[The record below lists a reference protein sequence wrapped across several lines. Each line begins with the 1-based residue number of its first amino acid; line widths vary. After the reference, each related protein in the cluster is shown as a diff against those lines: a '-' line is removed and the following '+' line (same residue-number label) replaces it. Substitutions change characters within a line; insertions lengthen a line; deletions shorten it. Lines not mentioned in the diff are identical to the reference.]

1 MIPTAAGAAMEQPQA
16 RRPYHREILAVAVLA
31 VLAAHAATAQE
42 LPPPPVFPQAPPPPV
57 FEPQPPQPVPA
68 PVFPA
73 APEAQPVQ
81 PFAAPPQFGAA
92 ESPKRI
98 LKNMF
103 AASLAAMT
111 TTVGGTVLT
120 GLTDAIAGGIT
131 SWFKRKPKGQPEA
144 AALVAAPAAPSPA
157 PVFDPATAAQPALPP
172 PPVFAQAPQFFDPQ
186 TGAAAAPDPVF
197 AQAFPAP
204 AAPGALAEIFAGLA
218 FEVHAVMPGGASVP
232 VNPATHEFRTGDRFV
247 LHYRPTLPG
256 QMTVFN
262 INPAGIQ
269 TQIDRVDLAAGQLAQ
284 LGPYEFSAM
293 TGDDRLRLVL
303 SPCSTPEL
311 LAATRDIVNVA
322 NAAPGALSLAACSPV
337 TRSIRDVPT
346 RDIRKVGVEGT
357 TAFAL
362 DPVSASEF
370 GSGQLAPREVTIVF
384 RHR

>member
-1 MIPTAAGAAMEQPQA
+1 MEQPQA
-16 RRPYHREILAVAVLA
+16 RRPGPRQILAMTVLA
-31 VLAAHAATAQE
+31 VLAASAAPAQE
-42 LPPPPVFPQAPPPPV
+42 LPPPPVFPPQPPPPV
-57 FEPQPPQPVPA
+57 FDPQAPQPVPA

-73 APEAQPVQ
+73 PQVPQPVQ
-81 PFAAPPQFGAA
+81 PFAAPQQFGTA
-92 ESPKRI
+92 ESPKQI

-103 AASLAAMT
+103 ATSLAAMT
-111 TTVGGTVLT
+111 TTVGGTVLA
-120 GLTDAIAGGIT
+120 GLTEAITGGIT
-131 SWFKRKPKGQPEA
+131 NWFRRKPKAQPEA
-144 AALVAAPAAPSPA
+144 AALAQPQPVLDAPAVPPSL
-157 PVFDPATAAQPALPP
+157 QPALPP

-186 TGAAAAPDPVF
+186 TGAATAPDPVF
-197 AQAFPAP
+197 AQAL
-204 AAPGALAEIFAGLA
+204 AAPPVPGEIFAGLA
-218 FEVHAVMPGGASVP
+218 FEVHAVVPGGATVAVS
-232 VNPATHEFRTGDRFV
+232 PATHEFRTGDRFV
-247 LHYRPTLPG
+247 VHYRPTLPG

-269 TQIDRVDLAAGQLAQ
+269 SQIDRVDLAAGQLAQ
-284 LGPYEFSAM
+284 LGPYEFAAM

-311 LAATRDIVNVA
+311 LAATRDIVNVT
-322 NAAPGALSLAACSPV
+322 NAAPGALNLAACSPV